1 MLVGKPLG
9 QRSFGRSGRRFS
21 LERPRGRGGG
31 CTWLTI
37 FGFQLLGVSTLWVL
51 PPALQTHTEVTCEGS
66 MRKAPV
72 STTAAE
78 LVRSLLQNH

>member
-9 QRSFGRSGRRFS
+9 QRSLGRSGRRFS
-21 LERPRGRGGG
+21 LERLRGRGGD

-37 FGFQLLGVSTLWVL
+37 IGFLFLGVSTLGVL
-51 PPALQTHTEVTCEGS
+51 PPALQTQAEVTCEGS

-78 LVRSLLQNH
+78 LVRSLLQHH